1 MHVVVNAQ
9 LLSTAH
15 TYRSGG
21 ISRYS
26 YCLLQALRGD
36 AGGHR
41 VTALVGGS
49 SVPAGLEETPTF
61 RVLPSGWPSDRPA
74 ARIVWEQVV
83 QPLLLRRLR
92 PDVLHGLSYALPLA
106 HVGAMVVTVLDLS
119 FLRFPQYF
127 NRANRVYLGA
137 MTRLAVR
144 RARRVIAISEFTRT
158 EIVRLLGVPPERVAV
173 VHCGVDERFRPVRD
187 PAVLETFRRE
197 RGLPERF
204 ILYLGTIEP
213 RKNLERLLDAYARI
227 RRHLPHKLVLA
238 GGRGWKAE
246 GVYARIA
253 ALDLERDVL
262 LPGYVP
268 MEEQPLWYNG
278 ADVYVYPSLYEGF
291 GLPPLEAM
299 ACGTPVVASWTSSLP
314 EVVGEAGV
322 QVDPESVEDIVRG
335 LRIVLEDPERRAAL
349 QAAGQERARPF
360 TWEAAARRWYEVVE
374 RLWSAFGSRREGQ
387 RVS

>member
-1 MHVVVNAQ
+1 VHVVVNAQ

-127 NRANRVYLGA
+127 NRANRIYLGA

-213 RKNLERLLDAYARI
+213 RKNLERLLDAYAGI

-299 ACGTPVVASWTSSLP
+299 ACGTPVVAARAASLP
-314 EVVGEAGV
+314 EVVGDAAVLVDPLSVDALSEALLRVASDADLRRTLGLAGV
-322 QVDPESVEDIVRG
+322 A
-335 LRIVLEDPERRAAL
+335 RAEQFTWTRTAL
-349 QAAGQERARPF
+349 Q
-360 TWEAAARRWYEVVE
+360 TLEVYRQVE
-374 RLWSAFGSRREGQ
+374 QLP
-387 RVS
+387 

>member
-299 ACGTPVVASWTSSLP
+299 ACGTPVVAARAASLP
-314 EVVGEAGV
+314 EVVGDAAVLVDPLSVDALSEALLRVASDADLRRTLGLAGV
-322 QVDPESVEDIVRG
+322 A
-335 LRIVLEDPERRAAL
+335 RAEQFTWTRTAL
-349 QAAGQERARPF
+349 Q
-360 TWEAAARRWYEVVE
+360 TLEVYRQVE
-374 RLWSAFGSRREGQ
+374 QLP
-387 RVS
+387 

>member
-1 MHVVVNAQ
+1 VHVVLNAQ

-74 ARIVWEQVV
+74 ARIVWEQAV
-83 QPLLLRRLR
+83 QPLLLRRLC

-119 FLRFPQYF
+119 FLRFPEYF
-127 NRANRVYLGA
+127 NRGNRIYLSA

-158 EIVRLLGVPPERVAV
+158 EIVRLLGVSPERVAV

-187 PAVLETFRRE
+187 PAVLEAFRRE

-213 RKNLERLLDAYARI
+213 RKNLERLLDAYARV

-299 ACGTPVVASWTSSLP
+299 ACGTPVVAARAASLP
-314 EVVGEAGV
+314 EVLGDAAVLVDPLSVDALSEALLRVASDADLRRTLGLAGV
-322 QVDPESVEDIVRG
+322 A
-335 LRIVLEDPERRAAL
+335 RAEHFTWTRTAL
-349 QAAGQERARPF
+349 Q
-360 TWEAAARRWYEVVE
+360 TLEVYRQVE
-374 RLWSAFGSRREGQ
+374 QLA
-387 RVS
+387 